1 MVHLTVYVVNIRK
14 CEGGLTWYDMVIKA
28 SRRGTDIAASA
39 WILTTGVGR
48 EAGRLESF
56 HFKVL
61 PGEVSEEA
69 VVLDL
74 GDAAAEA

>member
-1 MVHLTVYVVNIRK
+1 MVHLAGEMVNIRK
-14 CEGGLTWYDMVIKA
+14 CEGGLPWYDMVIKA

-39 WILTTGVGR
+39 RIQTTFR
-48 EAGRLESF
+48 WEAGRLESF